1 MILKL
6 NNPIEFPS
14 CSFSYFP
21 HHGEYDAGHDHE
33 ADLDVGEHGEG
44 DDEDA
49 DHGQPDVAVQLV
61 PDHLVCLPLLL
72 IGRLY

>member
-1 MILKL
+1 M
-6 NNPIEFPS
+6 
-14 CSFSYFP
+14 P
-21 HHGEYDAGHDHE
+21 HHGEDDACHDHE

-61 PDHLVCLPLLL
+61 PDHLVRLPLLL
-72 IGRLY
+72 IGRLYVLNLPVQSTG